1 MFILYFG
8 GQKSGKS
15 KLAEQKTRELSTNTK
30 PYYIA
35 TYDNSYGDSEMETRI
50 DKHQNQR
57 ENSFETIEE
66 STDLTKAIK
75 NNNTYLIDCISM
87 WILNN
92 IQKDEDVL
100 LQQLDDISKCKVNI
114 VFVLNDVSSC
124 IIPFEKET
132 RKFVDLTG
140 IVGQKL
146 TSICD
151 EVYEVNFGLEK
162 RLK

>member
-15 KLAEQKTRELSTNTK
+15 KLAEQKTRELSKNTK

-66 STDLTKAIK
+66 STDLTRAIK

-100 LQQLDDISKCKVNI
+100 LQQLDDISKCKANI
-114 VFVLNDVSSC
+114 VFVLNDVSSG

-146 TSICD
+146 TSMCD
-151 EVYEVNFGLEK
+151 EVYEVKFGLEK

>member
-1 MFILYFG
+1 
-8 GQKSGKS
+8 
-15 KLAEQKTRELSTNTK
+15 
-30 PYYIA
+30 
-35 TYDNSYGDSEMETRI
+35 
-50 DKHQNQR
+50 
-57 ENSFETIEE
+57 
-66 STDLTKAIK
+66 
-75 NNNTYLIDCISM
+75 M

-114 VFVLNDVSSC
+114 VFVLNDVSSG